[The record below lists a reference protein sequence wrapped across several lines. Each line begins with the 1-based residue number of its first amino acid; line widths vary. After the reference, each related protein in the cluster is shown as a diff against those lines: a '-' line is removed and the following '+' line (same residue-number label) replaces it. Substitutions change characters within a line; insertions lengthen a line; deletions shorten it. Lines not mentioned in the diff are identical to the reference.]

1 MGYEPLKLKGE
12 RVWRTYVGGR
22 MIDRLH
28 GKEQGEDGHFPEEW
42 MYSVTRAANA
52 GREEIVEGI
61 SSLDDGSSRTLKE
74 VLERQPDEMLGA
86 SHVKKWGVTPGVL
99 IKIIDSRER
108 LTIQVHP
115 DKEKA
120 RELFHSP
127 FGKTECWHILG
138 TREDMDEEACI
149 YLGFKEGITRDL
161 WESCFEKQ
169 DYETML
175 SLLNR
180 IPVKPGE
187 TYLVRGGVPH
197 AIGAGCLL
205 IEIQE
210 PTDYT
215 IRVEKVTPSG
225 FQIDDRMCHQGL
237 GFKRMFECFTFE
249 GESQERTKEKFCIRP
264 QRLSQDSGDRY
275 ELAGYGDTPCFRM
288 EKLILEGD
296 IGLKGEGGFS
306 CLYVVSGKG
315 ILKTESR
322 QYPLEKHG
330 QFFIPAEAGEYTVSA
345 NEASASGGE
354 PLILLR
360 LYGPED

>member
-74 VLERQPDEMLGA
+74 VLERQPDEI
-86 SHVKKWGVTPGVL
+86 S
-99 IKIIDSRER
+99 DF
-108 LTIQVHP
+108 IQVHP

-187 TYLVRGGVPH
+187 TYLVRGGVPL

-237 GFKRMFECFTFE
+237 GFERMFECFTFE
-249 GESQERTKEKFCIRP
+249 GESQERTKEKVCIRP
-264 QRLSQDSGDRY
+264 QRLSQDRGDRY

-296 IGLKGEGGFS
+296 TGLKGEGGFS

-330 QFFIPAEAGEYTVSA
+330 QFFIPAEASDPVKALRPGRL
-345 NEASASGGE
+345 N
-354 PLILLR
+354 LIC
-360 LYGPED
+360 